1 MPIFFPF
8 SANAE
13 PGLERD
19 GDGEKKPP
27 LFPAPA
33 LLRLNFLPHL
43 CTLLWPQQ
51 AKVLHTLLCLE
62 TPSERAIKQEN
73 NSFVFFCLLCVL
85 CSESGHYTVNIL
97 ACVAW
102 RFCRAGR
109 RSGVAT
115 KFAREAR
122 ENERRSR
129 EKNKNQV
136 ASAPI
141 SSRFLCSRPPLLLS
155 APNQNRHATQ
165 ARLTSFIPM
174 LPPLSCQSPNNRE
187 RSRGSTK

>member
-19 GDGEKKPP
+19 GDGEKKP
-27 LFPAPA
+27 LSFPS

-62 TPSERAIKQEN
+62 TPSERAIKQRIIR
-73 NSFVFFCLLCVL
+73 LCVL

-109 RSGVAT
+109 RSGVAA

-129 EKNKNQV
+129 EKV
-136 ASAPI
+136 ASAQI
-141 SSRFLCSRPPLLLS
+141 SSQFLCPRPPILLS

-165 ARLTSFIPM
+165 AIPEIFQVFM
-174 LPPLSCQSPNNRE
+174 EFDNKQSHRYKVFLKRKPFHE
-187 RSRGSTK
+187 I

>member
-1 MPIFFPF
+1 MR
-8 SANAE
+8 SLVSK
-13 PGLERD
+13 GTVM
-19 GDGEKKPP
+19 GKKSLS

-97 ACVAW
+97 ACMAVLS
-102 RFCRAGR
+102 
-109 RSGVAT
+109 SGVA
-115 KFAREAR
+115 ARKLLPPKSPRGFSALAR
-122 ENERRSR
+122 L
-129 EKNKNQV
+129 
-136 ASAPI
+136 
-141 SSRFLCSRPPLLLS
+141 FLLS

-165 ARLTSFIPM
+165 A
-174 LPPLSCQSPNNRE
+174 LPEIFQVFMEFDNKQSHRYKVFLKRKPFHE
-187 RSRGSTK
+187 I

>member
-1 MPIFFPF
+1 MDVLPANCYLFIYLFSFACRFFFLFPPMR
-8 SANAE
+8 SLVSK
-13 PGLERD
+13 GTVM
-19 GDGEKKPP
+19 GKKSLS
-27 LFPAPA
+27 LFPASA

-43 CTLLWPQQ
+43 CTLLCPQQ

-109 RSGVAT
+109 RSGVAA

-129 EKNKNQV
+129 EKNKN
-136 ASAPI
+136 
-141 SSRFLCSRPPLLLS
+141 FRPNLLAVSLPS
-155 APNQNRHATQ
+155 PA
-165 ARLTSFIPM
+165 FI
-174 LPPLSCQSPNNRE
+174 
-187 RSRGSTK
+187 T